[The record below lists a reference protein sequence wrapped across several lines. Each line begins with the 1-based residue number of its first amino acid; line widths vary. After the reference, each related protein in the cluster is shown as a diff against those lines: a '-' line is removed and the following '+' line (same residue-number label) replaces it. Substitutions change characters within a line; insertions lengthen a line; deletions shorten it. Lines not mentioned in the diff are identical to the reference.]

1 MIDEVE
7 SFVSAAQVLH
17 ERGAYKI
24 YVIATHGLLSAD
36 APLLLEASHIDEVSD
51 ASDRDSPA
59 VYNAVTRNV

>member
-7 SFVSAAQVLH
+7 SFVSAAEVLR

-36 APLLLEASHIDEVSD
+36 APSLLENSPIDEVS
-51 ASDRDSPA
+51 A
-59 VYNAVTRNV
+59 